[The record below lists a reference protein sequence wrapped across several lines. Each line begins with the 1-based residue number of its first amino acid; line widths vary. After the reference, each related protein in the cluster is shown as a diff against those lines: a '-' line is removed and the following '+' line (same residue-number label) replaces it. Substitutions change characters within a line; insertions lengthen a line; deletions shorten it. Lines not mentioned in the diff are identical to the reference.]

1 MAKFAD
7 TPEYKRRRNWDPNR
21 QQLVDSRPATAKQKK
36 LIRKLSAEVGSSYP
50 SETLTVTTARFE
62 IQRLISR
69 KRSGAF
75 GRAATTRRK

>member
-7 TPEYKRRRNWDPNR
+7 TPEWKRRRSWDPSK
-21 QQLVDSRPATAKQKK
+21 QQLVDSRPATARQKK

-50 SETLTVTTARFE
+50 GEALTVTTARFE

-69 KRSGAF
+69 KRSGSF
-75 GRAATTRRK
+75 GRAATARRK